1 MTFSISRGN
10 PPSYEVSSY
19 FHLHARPTE
28 FHQGCLHGY
37 GWEINL
43 QNMQLIID
51 YNSEWHS
58 LLNSHQLLTDPQW
71 LRGPHEPHSHAL

>member
-37 GWEINL
+37 GWEIIF

-51 YNSEWHS
+51 YNSE
-58 LLNSHQLLTDPQW
+58 
-71 LRGPHEPHSHAL
+71 